1 MFPHRPRTLV
11 AEVAHYFLTG
21 AKMKTGSALAVVGM
35 LLVVATTMTAIA
47 ASKTNQVSV
56 SYGLPKNPA
65 HERIYKDLKEHHA
78 LEKLQELLSPFQLP
92 RTLKFSVAGCNGQSD
107 AVYDDDAIT
116 ICYEYLD
123 YLWKNMPAKTTAAGI
138 SPIDAVIGPFVDTS
152 LHEFGHALFDML
164 DLPVFG
170 REEDAADQVAAYIY
184 LQLGKAEARR
194 LIMGTAYAHFGEAKS
209 SDAPQSPEEF
219 AEDFASEHG
228 MPAQRAYNVLC
239 IAYGADP
246 KLFSDV
252 VTNGYLPK
260 DRAELCEE
268 EYEQVQ
274 DAFERL
280 VGPHIDRALAKKN
293 MDRTWLRKAETRSH
307 RSPDSPHAKQEQ

>member
-1 MFPHRPRTLV
+1 MEGLV
-11 AEVAHYFLTG
+11 
-21 AKMKTGSALAVVGM
+21 KTGFALAAAGV
-35 LLVVATTMTAIA
+35 LLVTATTMTAIS
-47 ASKTNQVSV
+47 ASQPNRVSV
-56 SYGLPKNPA
+56 SYVPPKNPA
-65 HERIYKDLKEHHA
+65 HERIYKDLKEHRA

-92 RTLKFSVAGCNGQSD
+92 RTLKFSVAGCDGESD
-107 AVYDDDAIT
+107 AVYGDDAIT

-123 YLWKNMPAKTTAAGI
+123 HLWKNMPAKTTAAGI
-138 SPIDAVIGPFVDTS
+138 APIDAVIGPFVDTS

-194 LIMGTAYAHFGEAKS
+194 LIMGTAYAHFGEAKGD
-209 SDAPQSPEEF
+209 DAPRSPEEF

-228 MPAQRAYNVLC
+228 MPQQRAYNVLC

-252 VTNGYLPK
+252 VTKGYLPEE
-260 DRAELCEE
+260 RAEICEE
-268 EYEQVQ
+268 EYGQVQ
-274 DAFERL
+274 DAFEEL
-280 VGPHIDRALAKKN
+280 VGPHIDRALAKTN
-293 MDRTWLRKAETRSH
+293 MDRTWLHKADTRSH
-307 RSPDSPHAKQEQ
+307 LGRGSPHAKEKP